1 MESYAYIDELKSQLI
16 KKLNT
21 VAALA
26 SQSRDER
33 AKYDES
39 LKILRDR
46 LSEIAYAEKRGKE
59 EGKAEGKEEGK
70 AEMARNLKAMGFPIE
85 AIAKASGLSIEEI
98 EQL

>member
-46 LSEIAYAEKRGKE
+46 LSEIAYAKE
-59 EGKAEGKEEGK
+59 EGKEEGK
-70 AEMARNLKAMGFPIE
+70 AEMARNLKAMGVPIE
-85 AIAKASGLSIEEI
+85 TIAKASGLSIEEI

>member
-1 MESYAYIDELKSQLI
+1 MSKFI
-16 KKLNT
+16 NPF
-21 VAALA
+21 
-26 SQSRDER
+26 SRDER

-46 LSEIAYAEKRGKE
+46 LSEIAYAEKNRLSEIAYAEKRGKE
-59 EGKAEGKEEGK
+59 EGKAEGK

>member
-1 MESYAYIDELKSQLI
+1 MSKFI
-16 KKLNT
+16 T
-21 VAALA
+21 PF
-26 SQSRDER
+26 SRDER

-46 LSEIAYAEKRGKE
+46 LSEIAYAEKK
-59 EGKAEGKEEGK
+59 GKEEGK